1 MKGRAR
7 ALRTGGKRVGL
18 VPTMGYL
25 HEGHLSLVRTAR
37 DLADTVVVSVFV
49 NPTQF
54 GPSED
59 LERYPRDLPRD
70 SALAEEAGCDIL
82 FVPTAREIYPAR
94 YATVVHV
101 QRLSER
107 LCGGFRPGHFDGVC
121 TVVAKLFEIV
131 RPSIAVF
138 GQKDGQQA
146 AIIER
151 MVADLNMGVE
161 IVRAPTVREPDGLA
175 MSSRNSYLSDEE
187 RRDAPVL
194 HQALERG
201 RALYTEGERDAA
213 EVLGEMRAL
222 IESRPSAE
230 IQYLAAVDSRT
241 LDDVTELGPGTM
253 LALAAF
259 FGTTR
264 LIDNIVL
271 GDRGA
276 GGAGPRAGE
285 DARTGRG
292 AEGGAHRGARSDDG

>member
-1 MKGRAR
+1 LETVTSIAEMRERSR
-7 ALRTGGKRVGL
+7 ALRAEGRRVGF

-25 HEGHLSLVRTAR
+25 HEGHLALVRLAR
-37 DLADTVVVSVFV
+37 ELTDIVVVSVFV

-59 LERYPRDLPRD
+59 LDRYPRDLPRD
-70 SALAEEAGCDIL
+70 SALAEEAGCDLL
-82 FVPTAREIYPAR
+82 FVPTAREMYPAR

-107 LCGGFRPGHFDGVC
+107 LCGAFRPGHFDGVC

-151 MVADLNMGVE
+151 MVADLDMDVT
-161 IVRAPTVREPDGLA
+161 IVRGPTVRESDGLA
-175 MSSRNSYLSDEE
+175 LSSRNGYLSEEE

-194 HQALERG
+194 YRALERG
-201 RALYTEGERDAA
+201 RELFERGEHDAA
-213 EVLGEMRAL
+213 EVLSEMRAM
-222 IESRPSAE
+222 IDEIPSAE
-230 IQYLAAVDSRT
+230 VQYLAAVDSRT
-241 LDDVTELGPGTM
+241 LDDVAELRPGTM
-253 LALAAF
+253 LALAVF
-259 FGTTR
+259 FGSTR

-271 GDRGA
+271 GEE
-276 GGAGPRAGE
+276 P
-285 DARTGRG
+285 
-292 AEGGAHRGARSDDG
+292 